1 MIHRHRSVIVPA
13 LLVALFVVLATFAA
27 TSATTPG
34 DVWLERQLQSVHSG
48 AFARTLDYT
57 SNWATDP
64 LATAMILAGALT
76 AFCIGGASAG
86 VLAALLPVARVLV
99 PVLKATFERNRPSAA
114 LVHVQSHLAD
124 YSFPSGHAFNSML
137 IYGLSFYL
145 ATVYVRPRLLRHL
158 VQAACLWVIVVT
170 PMQRVYVGAH
180 WPSDV
185 LGGMVLAALVLS
197 LGIAAHQ
204 WSLRVKRAVVVPT
217 SAPPL
222 ASPGRQP

>member
-1 MIHRHRSVIVPA
+1 MLHRHQSVIVPGA
-13 LLVALFVVLATFAA
+13 LFALFVVLATFAA

-48 AFARTLDYT
+48 AVAQTLDYT

-64 LATAMILAGALT
+64 LATTMILAGALT
-76 AFCIGGASAG
+76 AFCIGGSRAG
-86 VLAALLPVARVLV
+86 VLAALLPVTRLLV
-99 PVLKATFERNRPSAA
+99 PVLKETFERSRPSAA
-114 LVHVQSHLAD
+114 LVHVRDRLTD

-137 IYGLSFYL
+137 IYGLFFYL
-145 ATVYVRPRLLRHL
+145 ATVYVRPRLLRYL
-158 VQAACLWVIVVT
+158 VQAACLWVIVLT
-170 PMQRVYVGAH
+170 PIQRVYVGAH

-204 WSLRVKRAVVVPT
+204 SALRLKRSVPVPAP
-217 SAPPL
+217 APPL

>member
-1 MIHRHRSVIVPA
+1 MIHRHRSVIVPG

-34 DVWLERQLQSVHSG
+34 DVWLERRFQSVHSG
-48 AFARTLDYT
+48 AFAWTLDYT

-64 LATAMILAGALT
+64 LATAMIVAGALT
-76 AFCIGGASAG
+76 AVCIGGARAG
-86 VLAALLPVARVLV
+86 VLAALLPVTRLLV
-99 PVLKATFERNRPSAA
+99 PVLKATFERQRPSAV
-114 LVHVQSHLAD
+114 LVHVQGHLAD

-137 IYGLSFYL
+137 IYGLFFYL

-204 WSLRVKRAVVVPT
+204 WSLRLKRPVVVPT
-217 SAPPL
+217 PAPPL